1 MSDREA
7 LKRLHSENGL
17 AVLSG
22 TTTMEYEMFLQK
34 KQETYIS
41 KEPFVHGYY
50 SSWMFGKGFPLQRN
64 ISAFLAR
71 TFETGIYQKVCFYH
85 FLLASECFIKV
96 CKSYMQYNTILQIK
110 SSWTRGSNGDFKS
123 GRRRQPPA
131 LAIEHLDQRKSF
143 KYKTMCLHSFNPLTF

>member
-1 MSDREA
+1 MRCLKKNTLLRIKIDFPRLRRLSQRLKGFTSDREE
-7 LKRLHSENGL
+7 LERLHSENGL

-22 TTTMEYEMFLQK
+22 TTSMEYEMFLQQ

-71 TFETGIYQKVCFYH
+71 TFETGIYQKVSSF
-85 FLLASECFIKV
+85 LASKCQPLSIKV
-96 CKSYMQYNTILQIK
+96 V
-110 SSWTRGSNGDFKS
+110 
-123 GRRRQPPA
+123 
-131 LAIEHLDQRKSF
+131 
-143 KYKTMCLHSFNPLTF
+143 

>member
-1 MSDREA
+1 MKNTATDFFTSDREA

-50 SSWMFGKGFPLQRN
+50 SSWMFGKGFPLERN

-71 TFETGIYQKVCFYH
+71 TFETGIYQNVSSY
-85 FLLASECFIKV
+85 LASKCQPVAIKV
-96 CKSYMQYNTILQIK
+96 IREVWSRIACEAFII
-110 SSWTRGSNGDFKS
+110 RG
-123 GRRRQPPA
+123 
-131 LAIEHLDQRKSF
+131 
-143 KYKTMCLHSFNPLTF
+143 